1 MRGHHR
7 LCHCRWLT
15 AVLIPLMIGL
25 ILPLGP
31 SLALADTRTSSSSVL
46 IIYDSLDVGT
56 EREGNVE
63 ALKRLLA
70 AFQVQVTVQSLD
82 TYTAGALEGYSGLI
96 EVQNRSDLAEE
107 NSDYFRDLQSYSGDM
122 LYIGASPRAKMV
134 HALGLQV
141 QAVEKMADLSI
152 GPFSQK
158 SIHLPSIYN
167 SNTPNV
173 QEYGTLK
180 IQDTSYPYGM
190 SKGGY
195 AYVPFLEKDT
205 LSEMAVSYV
214 LKDWVQQR
222 ENGHNYLLF
231 KEIYPFSNLSLLERM
246 SDELFEAGI
255 PFIISVHPVF
265 NNTDYPSMERY
276 INTLKYVQSR
286 NGTILVES
294 PVVAT
299 TIQDLDRSLYRQM
312 EHFIDVLAE
321 AGVVPLGM
329 GTEMYWSYD
338 EHFVQEGMSF
348 FDSVVLFPDK
358 RPVHKAELNRSQ
370 AFPSSLY
377 SVTQSYLQRYLIE
390 GRMIDPPPMDLAIT
404 YDFVQTEEEL
414 ASLTDQL
421 RNTWIHFEDYKNEV
435 HAVATEANQLGSERG
450 SLILNGTNIGIQ
462 AGHVETSS
470 DYEYK
475 QQEQKSFE
483 TWFSVQNR
491 IFIIIIFITLFVFSG
506 FLIIGYRMYKRKF
519 YK

>member
-1 MRGHHR
+1 MRRHHR
-7 LCHCRWLT
+7 RWLA
-15 AVLIPLMIGL
+15 AVLVPLIIGL
-25 ILPLGP
+25 ILPVGP
-31 SLALADTRTSSSSVL
+31 FLAQADARTSSPSIL

-56 EREGNVE
+56 EQEGNVE
-63 ALKRLLA
+63 VLKRLLA
-70 AFQVQVTVQSLD
+70 AFQVQVTVQSID
-82 TYTAGALEGYSGLI
+82 TYTSGELKGYSGLI
-96 EVQNRSDLAEE
+96 EVQNRSDLTDED
-107 NSDYFRDLQSYSGDM
+107 SDYFKDLQSYSGDI
-122 LYIGASPRAKMV
+122 LYIGGSPRSKLI
-134 HALGLQV
+134 HTLGLQV

-152 GPFSQK
+152 GPFAEK
-158 SIHLPSIYN
+158 SIHLTSIYN
-167 SNTPNV
+167 SNAPDV
-173 QEYGTLK
+173 QRYGTLK
-180 IQDTSYPYGM
+180 VQDANYAYGM

-205 LSEMAVSYV
+205 LSEMALSYV
-214 LKDWVQQR
+214 LKGWLQHG

-231 KEIYPFSNLSLLERM
+231 KEIYPFSNLPLLERM

-265 NNTDYPSMERY
+265 NNTDYPAMKRY

-358 RPVHKAELNRSQ
+358 RPIHKEELNRSQ
-370 AFPSSLY
+370 AFHSSLY
-377 SVTQSYLQRYLIE
+377 SVTQPYLQRYLID
-390 GRMIDPPPMDLAIT
+390 GRMIDPPSMNMAIT

-414 ASLTDQL
+414 ESLTNQL
-421 RNTWIHFEDYKNEV
+421 RNSWINFDDYKNEAHLV
-435 HAVATEANQLGSERG
+435 TTEANQLGSERG
-450 SLILNGTNIGIQ
+450 SLVLNGTNIGIQ
-462 AGHVETSS
+462 ASHVETSS